1 MEFTGASY
9 IPIIN
14 YNGEE
19 CIILFKSSKANVYCD
34 LGGHREENEN
44 FPHETCNREVLE
56 ESLNTLNVK
65 LNNNT
70 QHIYYKG
77 YYCFFEKLNI
87 DYTKLKNTY
96 KNNYIFIHNDNDLP
110 DHWYETKNIPY

>member
-34 LGGHREENEN
+34 LGGIEKKMKISHM
-44 FPHETCNREVLE
+44 
-56 ESLNTLNVK
+56 K
-65 LNNNT
+65 LV
-70 QHIYYKG
+70 IERY
-77 YYCFFEKLNI
+77 
-87 DYTKLKNTY
+87 
-96 KNNYIFIHNDNDLP
+96 
-110 DHWYETKNIPY
+110 